1 MIRKATAIS
10 VGLHAAV
17 LLWATFS
24 FSGKMFD
31 VTPAESLPVDLVSE
45 KDFSEMTKGV
55 KDAPKVETPKPLVE
69 KKAEEPPKPV
79 EDSKA
84 KITEKKEVQAA
95 KEMAPQPEPQPPKPD
110 PIADKIKQP
119 DEPKQQ
125 TNVEQ
130 PLPPKKPPQKQQ
142 PKFDADKIAAL
153 LDKRDP
159 LRNAATGLDP
169 NTMPS
174 LGTSTGHGGKAVAI
188 GNRRASGALDGF
200 VESAGRCP
208 GSE

>member
-79 EDSKA
+79 EDSK
-84 KITEKKEVQAA
+84 KH
-95 KEMAPQPEPQPPKPD
+95 PF
-110 PIADKIKQP
+110 
-119 DEPKQQ
+119 
-125 TNVEQ
+125 
-130 PLPPKKPPQKQQ
+130 PQKAKLVMAGLV
-142 PKFDADKIAAL
+142 PAIHAFVAA
-153 LDKRDP
+153 
-159 LRNAATGLDP
+159 
-169 NTMPS
+169 
-174 LGTSTGHGGKAVAI
+174 
-188 GNRRASGALDGF
+188 RRIRRGCPAR
-200 VESAGRCP
+200 GRA
-208 GSE
+208 